1 MSVTYTSVLPVRDD
15 TVEFLAGLLA
25 AERLR
30 RGTREPTRSLSCT
43 TRRYWSFGGSWTAPE

>member
-25 AERLR
+25 AVVPGSGLV
-30 RGTREPTRSLSCT
+30 LSAA
-43 TRRYWSFGGSWTAPE
+43 APV